1 MCGCD
6 MNVFIGI
13 PYGVQVG
20 DDPFIVDLSCVG
32 AFMLG
37 SNEVKL
43 GITYFSYERAN
54 PLIDSS
60 MYCFNSSHV
69 VLVKTQNM
77 DLE

>member
-1 MCGCD
+1 MIWLDSLRLGSNGPAVPRAGCVPGSDMCGCD

-43 GITYFSYERAN
+43 GITYFSYE
-54 PLIDSS
+54 
-60 MYCFNSSHV
+60 
-69 VLVKTQNM
+69 
-77 DLE
+77 